1 MDTSVQEATS
11 MQPINLFDYEALAEQ
26 RMAHIPWAWDYY
38 QGGSDDEVSLRANRV
53 AFEHLRLRPRVLVNV
68 RTCDM
73 RTSVLGI
80 PVSMPILVAP
90 TTGHGLANA
99 NAECATARTGHR
111 ACTPITAHTQ

>member
-1 MDTSVQEATS
+1 MLDATKRLRNVLS
-11 MQPINLFDYEALAEQ
+11 KEIAMHPINLSDYEALAEQ

-53 AFEHLRLRPRVLVNV
+53 AFEHLRLRPRVLVDV
-68 RTCDM
+68 STCDM

-90 TTGHGLANA
+90 TAGHGLAHA
-99 NAECATARTGHR
+99 DAECATSR
-111 ACTPITAHTQ
+111 A